1 MKEVFTA
8 KNGRPYIKDE
18 NGKVKFISDKQ
29 AEEYLQEEEE
39 NGRSGMIFITATF
52 IVIASIIAASDYGV
66 GLI

>member
-18 NGKVKFISDKQ
+18 NGNVKFISDKQ
-29 AEEYLQEEEE
+29 AEEYLQEEE
-39 NGRSGMIFITATF
+39 NDRSSMIFITAAF
-52 IVIASIIAASDYGV
+52 IVIAIIVGASDYGV

>member
-1 MKEVFTA
+1 MKKVFTA

-29 AEEYLQEEEE
+29 AEEYLQEEK
-39 NGRSGMIFITATF
+39 NDRSSMIFITAAF
-52 IVIASIIAASDYGV
+52 IVIAIIVGASDYGV

>member
-18 NGKVKFISDKQ
+18 NGRVKFISDKQ
-29 AEEYLQEEEE
+29 AEEYLQEEE

>member
-18 NGKVKFISDKQ
+18 NGRVKFISDKQ
-29 AEEYLQEEEE
+29 AEEYLQEEESKKE
-39 NGRSGMIFITATF
+39 GMIFITTAF